1 MSSKGGRGSR
11 RGRSGGGSDLLT
23 DVGRALA
30 DPDPLNLL
38 SLASMLLCITD
49 KRQENP
55 FTPVDHGRPTL
66 DELIESF
73 IGVPCPETTALLAVI
88 AEMSAGNDVLR
99 ARIRRELATRPAP
112 ETPWLAEL
120 SSPTVTRVVRMSHEL
135 GDGDDIMIAARLAS
149 GHQFTCVVYIDHN
162 VGTLVKDAFVLPASM
177 DQILSMSQQAAEDGT
192 RWDDMHLADARAW
205 VDEGIQ
211 RAAMTIP
218 PFGSESWPG
227 CRALVEW
234 VTRTLPTG
242 GVGHRTPEWD
252 SRKSKRLARQF
263 FASQYG
269 QRFDDDE
276 HRDLLDTLLWFGTD
290 YGSGDPLRWSN
301 VKVEMLLAD
310 WIPRKIAAAADHL
323 AKAPDLMRAYVRFAH
338 TESGIGS
345 RWTDEA
351 LAAIDAFEPQYQREI
366 RNPGV
371 QGPEALLAQLGIDM
385 GMDHGQRK
393 LDELAACVGGHDK
406 LDHLDDTPLPDEPFC
421 WDGITGEA
429 ASRVRDI
436 LTLTDRCCEA
446 VLDVEYRTA
455 CRRLL
460 ARVTANDPTSFGRGR
475 VETVAGAVVWIIG
488 KANNLFRYPAGG
500 MQVKDLMAHFGIQ
513 QGGVSQRATALLR
526 AGGFDSD
533 TVGLRLGS
541 VDYLVSE
548 RRRSIIAQRNACRGD

>member
-1 MSSKGGRGSR
+1 M
-11 RGRSGGGSDLLT
+11 
-23 DVGRALA
+23 GRALA

-38 SLASMLLCITD
+38 LMVSMLLCITD
-49 KRQENP
+49 SRQDNP
-55 FTPVDHGRPTL
+55 FTAADHSRPTL
-66 DELIESF
+66 EELVESF

-112 ETPWLAEL
+112 EIHWLAGL
-120 SSPTVTRVVRMSHEL
+120 SSPMVTRVVRMSHEL

-149 GHQFTCVVYIDHN
+149 GHEFSCVVYIDHN
-162 VGTLVKDAFVLPASM
+162 VGNLVKDAFVLPASM

-192 RWDDMHLADARAW
+192 RWDDMTLADARAW
-205 VDEGIQ
+205 VEKGIQ
-211 RAAMTIP
+211 RATMTIP
-218 PFGSESWPG
+218 PFESESWPG

-234 VTRTLPTG
+234 VIRTLPTG
-242 GVGHRTPEWD
+242 GVGHQTPEWD

-269 QRFDDDE
+269 QRFYDDE

-290 YGSGDPLRWSN
+290 YGAGDPLRWSN

-310 WIPRKIAAAADHL
+310 WIPRKVVAPAEHL
-323 AKAPDLMRAYVRFAH
+323 AKLPDLLRAYVRFAH
-338 TESGIGS
+338 AEAGIGA

-351 LAAIDAFEPQYQREI
+351 LAAIDAIEPQYQREI
-366 RNPGV
+366 RTPGL
-371 QGPEALLAQLGIDM
+371 QSPEALLAQLGIDI
-385 GMDHGQRK
+385 GMDRRERK
-393 LDELAACVGGHDK
+393 LDELTACVGGHDQ
-406 LDHLDDTPLPDEPFC
+406 LDHLDDTPLPDEPFR
-421 WDGITGEA
+421 WDGIGGDA
-429 ASRVRDI
+429 APRVRDI
-436 LTLTDRCCEA
+436 LALTDRCCEQ
-446 VLDVEYRTA
+446 VLDLEYRTA

-460 ARVTANDPTSFGRGR
+460 ARVAANDPTSFGRGR

-513 QGGVSQRATALLR
+513 QGGVSQRAATLLR

-548 RRRSIIAQRNACRGD
+548 RRRSIIAARDACRGD